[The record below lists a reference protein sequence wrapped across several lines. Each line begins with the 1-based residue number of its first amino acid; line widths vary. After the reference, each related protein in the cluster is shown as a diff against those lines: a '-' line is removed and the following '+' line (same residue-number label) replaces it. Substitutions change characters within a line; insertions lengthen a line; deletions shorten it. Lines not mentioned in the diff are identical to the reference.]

1 MVAATCVGAGDTRL
15 EGKTFRLCCL
25 DEASQAVEPA
35 ALVPLLKGC
44 EAAVMVG
51 DACQLPPT
59 VISRQVTLVCFG
71 SCGCKPLQKG
81 CDAATPDMR
90 PSVLHD
96 SVVSIICQSG

>member
-1 MVAATCVGAGDTRL
+1 MVAATCVGAGDPRL

-59 VISRQVTLVCFG
+59 VISRQVTLVLFPELWLEHPC
-71 SCGCKPLQKG
+71 
-81 CDAATPDMR
+81 
-90 PSVLHD
+90 
-96 SVVSIICQSG
+96 